1 MSLDA
6 VGKAI
11 HARMAAKHARR
22 EALIGLSRA
31 LTQAAAR
38 AIRALHRQDSPQA
51 EAALAEARTLLEELN
66 QTAASHPDL
75 ESAGYTLD
83 AQKEYA
89 EAWLTRALLTD
100 QPLPGPDELQVD
112 DAAWLN
118 GLGEAAGE
126 LRRAALDA
134 IRRGEL
140 EAAERALT
148 QMDDIYALLSTV
160 DFPSAITRDIKRTND
175 MVRGVTERT
184 RGDLTVAARQEALR
198 SALERTEAQLAALQP
213 RDAG

>member
-1 MSLDA
+1 MSLDTI
-6 VGKAI
+6 GQAI
-11 HARMAAKHARR
+11 QARLAEKHARR
-22 EALIGLSRA
+22 ETLLGLSRR

-38 AIRALHRQDSPQA
+38 AIRALHRDA
-51 EAALAEARTLLEELN
+51 TDEAVAALAEARELLDELN
-66 QTAASHPDL
+66 RTAEHYPDL

-89 EAWLTRALLTD
+89 EAWLTRALLVD
-100 QPLPGPDELQVD
+100 APLPAPDELHVD

-126 LRRAALDA
+126 LRRTALDR
-134 IRRGEL
+134 IRRGDV
-140 EAAERALT
+140 AGAERVLA
-148 QMDDIYALLSTV
+148 QMEDIYGLLCTY

-184 RGDLTVAARQEALR
+184 RGDLTVAARHEALR
-198 SALERTEAQLAALQP
+198 AALKRVEQLLP
-213 RDAG
+213 PPAKSEG